1 MTDRTYTTLEV
12 EAALCLWEAALDLR
26 EKCKP
31 LAMIWDGVGAFEM
44 RHRVMALVTD
54 AERIWVALGDAQDD
68 IVFDWEFCPTF
79 ISDCVDWETGEVRDD
94 ATCLAI
100 MRGAVTSSVKAL

>member
-1 MTDRTYTTLEV
+1 MTERTYTTIEV

-31 LAMIWDGVGAFEM
+31 LATVWDGVGAFEM
-44 RHRVMALVTD
+44 RHRVMALVPH
-54 AERIWVALGDAQDD
+54 AERIWAALGDAQHD
-68 IVFDWEFCPTF
+68 IVYDWEFCPLI
-79 ISDCVDWETGEVRDD
+79 ISDCFDWEAGEMRDD

-100 MRGAVTSSVKAL
+100 MRGAVSTSVKA